1 MRRTYAPASYGEAVK
16 SPASALH
23 ARLLDDVVAVRRD
36 LHAHPELGWAEHH
49 ATAVVGQW
57 MTGLGATS
65 LPCPTPTGGVFAVD
79 GGRPGR
85 TVLVRADLDA
95 LPLVE
100 EVDLPFRSQIDGVMH
115 ACGHDA
121 HTAMALG
128 VAASVAAQAAD
139 LPGRYVFLFQ
149 PAEELGG
156 GARAMVDGG
165 VLEAI
170 RADALVGAHVISGL
184 PAGLVTVTPEI
195 AMAGVQAFTIRLTGA
210 GGHAAIDTSG
220 GVVTAMGE
228 LLVRLAEVGAGLEHR
243 GAPVACAAGMAAA
256 GSALAVVPT
265 EATLQGTLRT
275 YSREQ
280 AAETVDRLRR
290 LCVEVAAERGIAADV
305 SLGFA
310 APPVRNEPA
319 LAEVVLA
326 AAKVP
331 GAQVLRGGGPVAP
344 SDDVSELLERVPGV
358 YLFLG
363 AGEDGGPH
371 HAPTFAIDEDVLDVG
386 TRVLTSAAIAL
397 AHPGTT

>member
-1 MRRTYAPASYGEAVK
+1 MN
-16 SPASALH
+16 SPASALD
-23 ARLLDDVVAVRRD
+23 AGLLDDVVAVRRD
-36 LHAHPELGWAEHH
+36 LHAHPELAWSEHH
-49 ATAVVGQW
+49 ATAVVGEW
-57 MTGLGATS
+57 MQNLGAS
-65 LPCPTPTGGVFAVD
+65 PLPCPTPTGGVFAID

-95 LPLVE
+95 LPLTE
-100 EVDLPFRSQIDGVMH
+100 EVDLPFRSQTEGVMH

-121 HTAMALG
+121 HTAIALG
-128 VAASVAAQAAD
+128 VASSIAAQAAD

-165 VLEAI
+165 VLDAI

-184 PAGLVTVTPEI
+184 PAGLVTVTPDV

-228 LLVRLAEVGAGLEHR
+228 LLVRLAEVGKGLEHR
-243 GAPVACAAGMAAA
+243 GAAVVCAAGVAAA

-265 EATLQGTLRT
+265 GATLQGTLRT
-275 YSREQ
+275 YTFEQ
-280 AAETVDRLRR
+280 AGEAVERLRR
-290 LCVEVAAERGIAADV
+290 LCAEVAAERGVAVEV

-319 LAEVVLA
+319 LSEVVLA

-363 AGEDGGPH
+363 AGDEGGPH

-386 TRVLTSAAIAL
+386 TRVLTSAATAL
-397 AHPGTT
+397 AALGTT